1 MGDIVG
7 FIAVFACIGWCL
19 YCVFAAVKRK
29 QQNAIQKHLL
39 DKFSSA
45 SDLSQFL
52 QSPAGQKYAAGLSDA
67 ATSTR
72 SSVLNSVRLG
82 IILIF
87 GGFAFRVIRPTWP
100 EQLNALRATGTIGIM
115 LGIGFLVSAAVS
127 WFIAKK
133 LKSEQAS

>member
-1 MGDIVG
+1 MPEFVPFFSFMGLIVWG
-7 FIAVFACIGWCL
+7 L
-19 YCVFAAVKRK
+19 YSVFAAVKRK

-52 QSPAGQKYAAGLSDA
+52 QSPAGQKYAASFSDTV
-67 ATSTR
+67 TSPH
-72 SSVLNSVRLG
+72 SSVLSSVRLG

-87 GGFAFRVIRPTWP
+87 AGFAFMVIRPAWP
-100 EQLNALRATGTIGIM
+100 QQLNTMRATGVVGIM

-127 WFIAKK
+127 WFIAKR
-133 LKSEQAS
+133 LNSEQAN